1 MGGTRRDIMRTLNDV
16 KIGDLV
22 FSALQTGANPG
33 GTTVAHDDGVL
44 KTLLINVT
52 SGTMTAVNT
61 FDVAVNGT
69 TTAEV
74 FRIPVTAANVSAVVD
89 AEKTVGIKAG
99 DRVAVFS
106 GGDTAGTVV
115 ASGTLILRR

>member
-1 MGGTRRDIMRTLNDV
+1 MRTLNDV

-22 FSALQTGANPG
+22 FSALQTGANSG
-33 GTTVAHDDGVL
+33 GIKVAHDDGVL

-61 FDVAVNGT
+61 FDVLVNGT

-74 FRIPVTAANVSAVVD
+74 FRIPVTAGNASAVAD

-99 DRVAVFS
+99 DRVEVRS
-106 GGDTAGTVV
+106 GGDTGGTVP
-115 ASGTLILRR
+115 ALGTLILRR